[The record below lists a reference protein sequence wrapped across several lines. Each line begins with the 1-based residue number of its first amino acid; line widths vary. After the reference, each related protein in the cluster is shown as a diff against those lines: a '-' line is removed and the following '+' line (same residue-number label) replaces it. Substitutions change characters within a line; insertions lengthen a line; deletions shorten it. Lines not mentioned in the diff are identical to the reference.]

1 VQKWQYKIVTYETKK
16 LLKEEDA
23 QETMSETVNDL
34 GQDGWELVSI
44 APLSTTQGLDLGGST
59 KAFTFVFK
67 RPLQGAA

>member
-1 VQKWQYKIVTYETKK
+1 MQKWQYKIVTYETKK